1 MKKKVNVF
9 RIIQFVIGV
18 LKLAIEIFNFRVK
31 DDEQDEVTN
40 EDLADFTAEF
50 SELSAIMVESIFKNS
65 EDKEKFG
72 ERFVLNLKKRSNH
85 GTDAV

>member
-18 LKLAIEIFNFRVK
+18 LKLAIEIFNFRTE
-31 DDEQDEVTN
+31 DNEDEVTN

-50 SELSAIMVESIFKNS
+50 SELSAVMVESIFKNS
-65 EDKEKFG
+65 DDKEKFG
-72 ERFVLNLKKRSNH
+72 ERFVQNLKNRRN